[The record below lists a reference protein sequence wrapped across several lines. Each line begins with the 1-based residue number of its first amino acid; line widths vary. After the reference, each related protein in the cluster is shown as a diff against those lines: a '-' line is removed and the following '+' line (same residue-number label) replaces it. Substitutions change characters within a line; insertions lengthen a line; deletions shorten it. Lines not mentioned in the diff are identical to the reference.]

1 MTLGIACPGFNFEET
16 QTFSSLHYL
25 LSSPTTGE
33 TDMLPVG
40 TNTSVAMTSQG
51 LGRSAALGP
60 PCQVTR
66 AQAGV
71 HLLWV

>member
-1 MTLGIACPGFNFEET
+1 
-16 QTFSSLHYL
+16 
-25 LSSPTTGE
+25 
-33 TDMLPVG
+33 MLPVG